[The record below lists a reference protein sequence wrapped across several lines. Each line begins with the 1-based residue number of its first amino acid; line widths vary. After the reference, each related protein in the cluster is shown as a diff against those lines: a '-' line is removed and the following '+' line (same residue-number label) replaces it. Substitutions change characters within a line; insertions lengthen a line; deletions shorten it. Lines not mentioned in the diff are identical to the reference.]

1 MLDYQQ
7 SEPGRQSE
15 EGSATSHNWV
25 IRLPETS
32 CLFGLENIYSQSQT
46 CTHGLPGRRLLL
58 KHIGGEAGGGE
69 WIDERN
75 IKEAP
80 PQRAPK

>member
-1 MLDYQQ
+1 M
-7 SEPGRQSE
+7 
-15 EGSATSHNWV
+15 AIH
-25 IRLPETS
+25 LPKTS
-32 CLFGLENIYSQSQT
+32 CLFGQENIYSQSQT
-46 CTHGLPGRRLLL
+46 CTYGLPGRRLLL
-58 KHIGGEAGGGE
+58 KHIGGRAGGGGK